1 MFRIGT
7 HQSRLPR
14 FCNNDFSALQNSEG
28 DIIVSHFLTADGG
41 TESLRVRIYDLDGN
55 CVASHA
61 EAYETKFLAG
71 ARAEQNAEDWWSS
84 LVKATQICL
93 KEANLSG
100 DAIDSMTYAT
110 TCCTVVALDKNGA
123 PLRPALMWMD
133 VRANKEAEA
142 VLETGDPRL
151 VLNSNGQGPVSAEW
165 MIPKAL
171 WLKRNEPQI
180 FDKAV
185 TICEYQDYLTMRLT
199 GERCASLNNVGLR
212 WHYDN
217 RDGGWATGIIDK
229 LGMSELLDK
238 WPSRVVAPG
247 DVVGNLSATAAAELG
262 LTTRTKLV
270 QGGADALIGMIGL
283 GVAKPGQLALITGSS
298 HLQFGVTDSPLH
310 AQGVW
315 GSYADILY
323 PERYIVEGGQTST
336 GSIINW
342 FRRLVGQI
350 DLDELNEKA
359 ALLPPG
365 SEGLI
370 AQDHFQGNRTPYTDA
385 NSRGAFIGLTLSHE
399 PHHIFRAIIE
409 GICFGTRTILD
420 SFKNGGYTS
429 NEMTV
434 GGGATASRLWMQ
446 IHADTAGIPVCIPAS
461 TDAPSMGSA
470 ILAAHGA
477 GYFASIDEGIDAMVK
492 PGIMIEPD
500 PGAMAAYDGV
510 YEQYR
515 ELYLALKQIRG

>member
-1 MFRIGT
+1 M
-7 HQSRLPR
+7 
-14 FCNNDFSALQNSEG
+14 
-28 DIIVSHFLTADGG
+28 SHFLTADGG

-61 EAYETKFLAG
+61 EPYETKFLAG

-100 DAIDSMTYAT
+100 DAIDTMTYAT

-446 IHADTAGIPVCIPAS
+446 IHADTAGIPVRIPAS

-477 GYFASIDEGIDAMVK
+477 GYFASIDEGIDVMVK

-500 PGAMAAYDGV
+500 PAAMAAYDGV

-515 ELYLALKQIRG
+515 ALYLALKQIRG

>member
-7 HQSRLPR
+7 HRPRLPR

-61 EAYETKFLAG
+61 EPYETKFLAG

-100 DAIDSMTYAT
+100 DAIDTMTYAT

-171 WLKRNEPQI
+171 WLKQNEPQI

-247 DVVGNLSATAAAELG
+247 DVVGNLNATAAAELG

-446 IHADTAGIPVCIPAS
+446 IHADTAGIPVRIPAS

>member
-1 MFRIGT
+1 M
-7 HQSRLPR
+7 SY
-14 FCNNDFSALQNSEG
+14 
-28 DIIVSHFLTADGG
+28 VLTADGG
-41 TESLRVRIYDLDGN
+41 TESLRVRIYALDGT

-61 EAYETKFLAG
+61 ERYETKFLSG
-71 ARAEQNAEDWWSS
+71 ARAEQNAEDWWFS
-84 LVKATQICL
+84 LVKATNICL
-93 KEANLSG
+93 KEANISS
-100 DAIDSMTYAT
+100 DAIDAMAYAT
-110 TCCTVVALDKNGA
+110 TCCTVVALDKEGA

-133 VRANKEAEA
+133 VRADKEAQS
-142 VLETGDPRL
+142 VLETGDKRL
-151 VLNSNGQGPVSAEW
+151 VLNGNGQGPVSAEW

-171 WLKRNEPQI
+171 WLKWNEPRV
-180 FDKAV
+180 FDDAV

-199 GERCASLNNVGLR
+199 GERCASLNNAGLR

-217 RDGGWATGIIDK
+217 RDGGWATRMIET
-229 LGMSELLDK
+229 LGMPDLLEK

-247 DVVGNLSATAAAELG
+247 EVVANLSAAAAAELS
-262 LTTRTKLV
+262 LTTRTKVV

-298 HLQFGVTDSPLH
+298 HLQFGVTDAPLH

-315 GSYADILY
+315 GSYADIVY
-323 PERYIVEGGQTST
+323 PGRYVVEGGQTST

-342 FRRLVGQI
+342 FKKLLGSI
-350 DLDELNEKA
+350 DFDELNAKA

-385 NSRGAFIGLTLSHE
+385 NSRGAFVGLTLSHE

-429 NEMTV
+429 TEMTV

-446 IHADTAGIPVCIPAS
+446 IHADTAGIPVRIPAS

-477 GYFASIDEGIDAMVK
+477 GHFASIDEGIEAMVK
-492 PGIMIEPD
+492 PGVLIEPD
-500 PGAMAAYDGV
+500 TATTAAYEIV
-510 YEQYR
+510 YQQYCA
-515 ELYLALKQIRG
+515 LYPALKQVREQSE